1 MAEESLLRGTLQFM
15 DKLGVYDV
23 ILPFLLVFS
32 IVFAILEKTAILGYD
47 KSGDEKVTKKNLNAI
62 IAFVSGFVVVA
73 SSKLVGV
80 INTVL
85 GNVVLLLLLG
95 VCFMLLV
102 GAFHQQTEEGF
113 FLEGV
118 WKNSF
123 IWIMFIGVFLI
134 FANALGWLQRLFSY
148 LQTHWDSNAVTSI
161 VLVIVVILFMMYITK
176 DKSKPKKKD

>member
-32 IVFAILEKTAILGYD
+32 IVFAVLEKTALLGYD
-47 KSGDEKVTKKNLNAI
+47 KTGDEKVTKKNLNAI
-62 IAFVSGFVVVA
+62 IAFVCGFVVVA

-80 INTVL
+80 INNVM

-95 VCFMLLV
+95 ICFMLLI

-113 FLEGV
+113 FLEGG
-118 WKNSF
+118 WKTSF
-123 IWIMFIGVFLI
+123 IVIMFIGILLI
-134 FANALGWLQRLFSY
+134 FANALGWLQGLYQY

-176 DKSKPKKKD
+176 DRSKPKKKD